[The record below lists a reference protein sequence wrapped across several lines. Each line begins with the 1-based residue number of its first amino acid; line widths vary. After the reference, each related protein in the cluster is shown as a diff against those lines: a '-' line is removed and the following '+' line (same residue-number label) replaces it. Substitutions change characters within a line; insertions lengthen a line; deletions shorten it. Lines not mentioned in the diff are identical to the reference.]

1 MACMSKP
8 SHQTEK
14 GTRDRVAVACLPPLE
29 FVYMDG
35 DLDISDAELEAL
47 ELLLGEDLQ
56 QFLQ

>member
-1 MACMSKP
+1 MSKP

-14 GTRDRVAVACLPPLE
+14 GTQDRAAVACLPPLE

-47 ELLLGEDLQ
+47 ELLLGADLHQ
-56 QFLQ
+56 LLQ